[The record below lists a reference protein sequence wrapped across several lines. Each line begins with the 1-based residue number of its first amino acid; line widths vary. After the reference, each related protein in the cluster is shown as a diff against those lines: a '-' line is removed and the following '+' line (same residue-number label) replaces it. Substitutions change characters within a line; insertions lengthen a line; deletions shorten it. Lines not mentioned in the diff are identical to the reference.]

1 MDTPLFDRVL
11 TTLQK
16 ESPNW
21 NVPIVTQVAQRSKDP
36 FRILISTLLS
46 LRTKDEVTTQASL
59 RLFSRARSPKEM
71 LQLSPEEI
79 RKLIFP
85 VGFYKRKTENI
96 LQVCQLLIDQYDS
109 QVPDDLEKLLEL
121 PGVGRKTANLVI
133 TLGFGKQGIC
143 VDTHV
148 HRISNRLGYVQTK
161 TPIQTE
167 MALRDK
173 LPPEWW
179 IPINDILVAFGQALC
194 KPISPWCSRC
204 AVEKFCEKIRVERHR

>member
-1 MDTPLFDRVL
+1 MDTSLFDRVL
-11 TTLQK
+11 TILQK

-46 LRTKDEVTTQASL
+46 LRTKDEVTSQASR
-59 RLFSRARSPKEM
+59 RLFNQASSPKAM
-71 LQLSPEEI
+71 LQLSPGEI
-79 RKLIFP
+79 QKLIYP
-85 VGFYKRKTENI
+85 VGFYKRKAENI
-96 LQVCQLLIDQYDS
+96 LQVCQELIDQYDS
-109 QVPDDLEKLLEL
+109 QVPNTLEKLLDL
-121 PGVGRKTANLVI
+121 PGVGRKTANLVL

-148 HRISNRLGYVQTK
+148 HRICNRLGYVQTK
-161 TPIQTE
+161 TPVQTE
-167 MALRDK
+167 MALRNK

-204 AVEKFCEKIRVERHR
+204 AVEKFCEKTGVERHR

>member
-1 MDTPLFDRVL
+1 MNTSTLDKVL
-11 TTLQK
+11 TILQK
-16 ESPNW
+16 EYSKW

-46 LRTKDEVTTQASL
+46 LRTKDEVTTQASR
-59 RLFSRARSPKEM
+59 RLFSRACSPEEM

-79 RKLIFP
+79 RKLIYP
-85 VGFYKRKTENI
+85 VGFYKRKAENI
-96 LQVCQLLIDQYDS
+96 LQVCQELIDQYDS
-109 QVPDDLEKLLEL
+109 QVPNDLEKLLDL
-121 PGVGRKTANLVI
+121 SGVGRKTANLVL

-161 TPIQTE
+161 TPVQTE
-167 MALRDK
+167 MALRNK

-194 KPISPWCSRC
+194 KPISPWCNRC
-204 AVEKFCEKIRVERHR
+204 AVEKYCKKIGVERHR

>member
-204 AVEKFCEKIRVERHR
+204 AVEKFCEKIGVERHR